1 MDKPILCSDTRTT
14 FLLRFASHQV
24 FDNCSGGFWCCLS
37 SNGED
42 NKTHCTSQ
50 CSKAL
55 PEYSWKDVHEK
66 DGTNIIWG
74 HGRFVPV
81 PVNNQTASPEALII
95 EVGRLKLMPPR
106 GDDTA
111 INQIPQSSISTCI
124 EECKGE
130 NGKVFLIPSK
140 LNLGNV
146 RRNSAVTLNMT
157 VNVTMTMVPHDTPE
171 LPQKLKNP
179 KLWCHSSKAILF
191 FPFSSGGWGRVKP
204 IPIYIL
210 IFLGSLFTGRHISRQ
225 CSCLPLGN
233 TSIIWVY
240 LDSFYS
246 GRFSHRHDSHT
257 RVELS

>member
-55 PEYSWKDVHEK
+55 PEYSWNQEYQEY
-66 DGTNIIWG
+66 GTNIIWG

-81 PVNNQTASPEALII
+81 PVNNPTASPEALII

-111 INQIPQSSISTCI
+111 INQIPQTSISTCI

-140 LNLGNV
+140 LNFGNV

-191 FPFSSGGWGRVKP
+191 FPFSSGGWGRVKT

-210 IFLGSLFTGRHISRQ
+210 IF
-225 CSCLPLGN
+225 
-233 TSIIWVY
+233 
-240 LDSFYS
+240 
-246 GRFSHRHDSHT
+246 
-257 RVELS
+257 